1 METAPEYQTEIPEQV
16 IAQRDKARQELQPP
30 AEPEQRQ
37 ESAEPESG
45 ETAALDAAAPPSPKT
60 DDWEHKYNVLQGKYN
75 AEVPRLLDEARYW
88 SSRVEQQ
95 QAEIDQLKAQLA
107 GGGREKPQS
116 EIPADVADVLGD
128 EAARVV
134 VELLAKQRKEIEE
147 RCAPQLQ
154 STAQLSQQSATNLFW
169 SRVLQELPD
178 YPQMQNDPA
187 LNAWLNQPWPG
198 QRRSRLEE
206 ASEAAKRLDAEA
218 FIGLLK
224 AYAPTATPEN
234 GRKPPAPTP
243 RRAAGGGEQPT
254 PPAAM
259 TAEQYAA
266 KSQQII
272 SLRQDGHFQKAAD
285 LQKELDAAKRE
296 GRVQAK
302 TEPADY
308 G

>member
-1 METAPEYQTEIPEQV
+1 MEIDDFKPEIPEQV

-134 VELLAKQRKEIEE
+134 VELLAKQRKEIED
-147 RCAPQLQ
+147 RFAPQLQ

-206 ASEAAKRLDAEA
+206 ASEA
-218 FIGLLK
+218 
-224 AYAPTATPEN
+224 
-234 GRKPPAPTP
+234 
-243 RRAAGGGEQPT
+243 
-254 PPAAM
+254 
-259 TAEQYAA
+259 
-266 KSQQII
+266 
-272 SLRQDGHFQKAAD
+272 
-285 LQKELDAAKRE
+285 
-296 GRVQAK
+296 
-302 TEPADY
+302 
-308 G
+308 